1 MPLHLE
7 FDIAYSYPDDV
18 TGIGV
23 PVIVTYGGNSEK
35 ALAKLDTGSE
45 FCVFTNNIGRLLGIP
60 IEAGLKKTFDSPGGL
75 VDAYG
80 HEVTLESFEHMTTS
94 VVYFAADPTLRRN
107 LLGRQGWIR
116 NFHIGLIDYENLLYL
131 SPYR

>member
-1 MPLHLE
+1 MPHLE

-18 TGIGV
+18 TGIPV
-23 PVIVTYGGNSEK
+23 PVIVTYDGNSEK
-35 ALAKLDTGSE
+35 ALAKLDSGSE

-60 IEAGLKKTFDSPGGL
+60 IETGLKKTFDTPGGL

-80 HEVTLESFEHMTTS
+80 HEVTLQSFGYTIAS
-94 VVYFAADPTLRRN
+94 VVYFAASPALRRN

-116 NFHIGLIDYENLLYL
+116 NFHIGLIDYDNLLYL